1 MKYRHSLAAVIAASL
16 GLGSLQVRAADN
28 GIYLGGSIGQS
39 GVEFD
44 DQIDETDFEYD
55 ADTTGYKLIAGWRFV
70 DWLAVEA
77 NYVDLGNGSDK
88 VLGEKVEV
96 DVSGWSLS
104 AVGFLPIGPVDL
116 FARVGAIDWSA
127 DLDSPTDSDF
137 RGKDDGTDLTY
148 GGGVQFRVWSI
159 SLRAEYERYD
169 VADADTVDMVSL
181 GVTYTFL

>member
-1 MKYRHSLAAVIAASL
+1 MKHRHRLAVLVAASL
-16 GLGSLQVRAADN
+16 GLASLQAGAADN
-28 GIYLGGSIGQS
+28 GIYLGGSLGQS

-44 DQIDETDFEYD
+44 DQIDETSFEYD

-70 DWLAVEA
+70 DWFAVEA
-77 NYVDLGNGSDK
+77 NYVDLGEGSDK

-116 FARVGAIDWSA
+116 FARVGAVNWSA
-127 DLDSPTDSDF
+127 DLTAPGIDVHDS
-137 RGKDDGTDLTY
+137 DDGTDLTY

-159 SLRAEYERYD
+159 SLRAEYERFD
-169 VADADTVDMVSL
+169 VADADTVDMISL